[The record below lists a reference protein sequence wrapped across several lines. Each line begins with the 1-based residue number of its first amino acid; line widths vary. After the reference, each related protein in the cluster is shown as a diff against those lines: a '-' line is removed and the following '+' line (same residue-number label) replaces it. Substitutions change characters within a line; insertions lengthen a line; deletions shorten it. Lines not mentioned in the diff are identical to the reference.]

1 MVNINLGDLDH
12 ITAVRLRARAAGNE
26 CSPEEEAL
34 NLLRFALVE
43 RGIRVPPPKNW
54 VLDIRERFK
63 PLGIV
68 DVIVPPRSTGEPIQW
83 IFEDDEEEWEENN
96 PVPPPDEAL
105 ADELRI
111 RALANDCSVEE
122 EALNVLRFALEKPA
136 RLPQPKRLGVAINEL
151 FKDLGFGIEVRPRSE
166 NPDPVV
172 RYYWLDEA
180 DGDNS

>member
-1 MVNINLGDLDH
+1 MVSVNLDGLDH

-26 CSPEEEAL
+26 CSSEEEAL

-54 VLDIRERFK
+54 TLAVRERFK
-63 PLGIV
+63 ALGIV

-83 IFEDDEEEWEENN
+83 IFGDDEEEWEKKN
-96 PVPPPDEAL
+96 PIPTTDEAL

-111 RALANDCSVEE
+111 RAVASDCSVEE

-166 NPDPVV
+166 DPDPVV
-172 RYYWLDEA
+172 RYYWLDEKNA
-180 DGDNS
+180 HNS

>member
-1 MVNINLGDLDH
+1 MVSINLDDLDH

-26 CSPEEEAL
+26 CSSEEEAL

-43 RGIRVPPPKNW
+43 RGIRLPPPEDW
-54 VLDIRERFK
+54 VLAIRERFK

-68 DVIVPPRSTGEPIQW
+68 DIIIPPRSTGEPMQW
-83 IFEDDEEEWEENN
+83 IFEEDDDEWEKNN
-96 PVPPPDEAL
+96 PIPTPDEAL

-136 RLPQPKRLGVAINEL
+136 RPAPAEALGRGHQRAVQ
-151 FKDLGFGIEVRPRSE
+151 RPRL
-166 NPDPVV
+166 
-172 RYYWLDEA
+172 R
-180 DGDNS
+180 DGSPPSQRGSRPCSPILLA